1 LRPHSTYRG
10 VLFITSENS
19 LENLLRKSDKTA
31 MGTYRR
37 SVILNFSNKQIDEE
51 DIKTIYASIY
61 QHYGNLL
68 KDITEY
74 IINQS
79 DFLKEKYE
87 EYRKQAQQ
95 LYKFNGQ
102 ENHFALLFCALHVLE
117 EVLGEVFTDMTLT
130 LSKIAEEN
138 SEYYQELTEIS
149 KEKLAQYIQTFIQ
162 ENNSYFPTGLE
173 NNYVPQSI
181 YGKVEGNTY
190 YFTSLGLNALSQEM
204 KIDLRS
210 LKNLLIQF
218 GMAETDGNRL
228 LKKTTCSVSGKRLN
242 VYKIQLYDGTE
253 ENQDTNQDD
262 IAI

>member
-1 LRPHSTYRG
+1 
-10 VLFITSENS
+10 
-19 LENLLRKSDKTA
+19 

-37 SVILNFSNKQIDEE
+37 SVIVNFSNKQIDEG

-61 QHYGNLL
+61 QNHGNLL

-95 LYKFNGQ
+95 LYKFSGQ
-102 ENHFALLFCALHVLE
+102 DNHFALLYCALHVLE
-117 EVLGEVFTDMTLT
+117 GVLGEVFTDMTLT
-130 LSKIAEEN
+130 LSQIAEEN

-149 KEKLAQYIQTFIQ
+149 KEKLAQYIQTFTQ
-162 ENNSYFPTGLE
+162 EYNSYFPTGLE

-190 YFTSLGLNALSQEM
+190 YFTALGLEALSQEI

-218 GMAETDGNRL
+218 GMAETDENRL
-228 LKKTTCSVSGKRLN
+228 LKKTTCSISGKRLN
-242 VYKIQLYDGTE
+242 VYKIQLSNGDGTE
-253 ENQDTNQDD
+253 NQENQE
-262 IAI
+262 AIDLD